1 MTDKRELL
9 IEERIVDIVDEVRE
23 IDDDPTKDSPLSQLN
38 ESEREAVQQALA
50 AQQLSSRLIDVAP
63 PEDLPMKTARRAR
76 RRRRQLTQPASKT
89 WLDQLLD
96 AAILVLVLAILSL
109 FLHHLSDHRIRQQV
123 ERIETHP

>member
-1 MTDKRELL
+1 M
-9 IEERIVDIVDEVRE
+9 IEKKEVLNEEKIVDIVDEVRE

-50 AQQLSSRLIDVAP
+50 AQQLLSRLIDVAP

-89 WLDQLLD
+89 WLDQLLG
-96 AAILVLVLAILSL
+96 AAILVLVFAILSL